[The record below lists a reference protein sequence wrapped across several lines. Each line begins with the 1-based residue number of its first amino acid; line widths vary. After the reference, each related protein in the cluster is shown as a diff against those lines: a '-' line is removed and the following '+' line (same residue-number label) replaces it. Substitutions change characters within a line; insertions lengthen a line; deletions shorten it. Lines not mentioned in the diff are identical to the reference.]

1 MMALMRRREW
11 IACLAAAPLAAAKP
25 HVVFVTGDDEYRS
38 EITMPMLA
46 SILEAKAGLRC
57 TTVSAQPTPQSKENI
72 PGLEALETADL
83 AVFYLRWRALPEEQL
98 QHILRYAASPKPIAG
113 FRTSTH
119 AFRYPQGH
127 PRENLNLE
135 FPREV
140 FGQIWTTHHGHR
152 SSTDVT
158 VAEGQHDH
166 PILRGV
172 APAFH
177 VRSWLYHVTPL
188 PADCTPLL
196 IGRAVN
202 PERKD
207 YGPNPVVWIRERAG
221 KRLFF
226 TTLGHPEDFTV
237 ASVRRVAVQGLLWAL
252 GRKIPPRGV
261 DVRVAYSPP
270 PTSPV

>member
-1 MMALMRRREW
+1 MRRREW
-11 IACLAAAPLAAAKP
+11 IACLAAAPLTAAARP
-25 HVVFVTGDDEYRS
+25 HIVFVTGDDEYRS

-46 SILEAKAGLRC
+46 SILEAKAGVRC
-57 TTVSAQPTPQSKENI
+57 TTVSAQPSPQSKENI

-83 AVFYLRWRALPEEQL
+83 AVFFLRWRALPEEQL
-98 QHILRYAASPKPIAG
+98 QHILRYAASPRPVAG

-119 AFRYPQGH
+119 AFRYPKDH

-158 VAEGQHDH
+158 VADGQRDH

-172 APAFH
+172 EPAFH

-207 YGPNPVVWIRERAG
+207 YGPNPVVWIRERGG

-237 ASVRRVAVQGLLWAL
+237 ESVRRVAVQGLLWAL
-252 GRKIPPRGV
+252 GRKIPRRGL
-261 DVRVAYSPP
+261 DVRVAYTPP
-270 PTSPV
+270 PTFPV